1 MQVGELPTCQKL
13 EVEIET
19 ATRFI
24 FCRSMLHIPD
34 SKVFMKLLCPS
45 IFQRLAIE
53 PKDSPFLAVQVYG
66 PQKPTVAESFR
77 AWAGLRSAAFRRR
90 GDASFIQEHQMIC
103 YADEEI
109 GVLEISKTGNVIIQD
124 RDVSLGPPCTM
135 IEGGYAL
142 ATSLQDKRIR
152 NLKQDLR
159 DLEPASEPSDREKC
173 GSELLS
179 VRLQADWWV
188 RLTSGEYNSRT
199 FQHLRPELQR
209 DLFNQFEEEALTARW
224 SLNHT
229 VPVEHCWTAY
239 VKAPE
244 SLSRRP
250 ECLTIE
256 SGRVVTWFE
265 HLVFNSERANGSQ
278 LNFGLGCKS
287 PKRLVT
293 IPMGLKPGNSPL
305 TSYWVDRLLGDTLIS
320 PELIFFESD
329 AAQIQSHR
337 EVSLS
342 GLAVTLKVK
351 LEDNECRSMSYLP
364 VWLLTSGA
372 RSSSSHQLG
381 QMHGQ
386 WPHTSLDCL

>member
-1 MQVGELPTCQKL
+1 MASPDLCMGRGKSAGTSCVRRPGCPDGRPVPSQCSSWILLPEWARTFLMQVGELPTCQKL

-142 ATSLQDKRIR
+142 ATSLQEAWTSWGRSLFPHSVDIQWSKCSRPFSTARTASADFFNTYPIWLVNVA
-152 NLKQDLR
+152 NLCL
-159 DLEPASEPSDREKC
+159 
-173 GSELLS
+173 
-179 VRLQADWWV
+179 
-188 RLTSGEYNSRT
+188 
-199 FQHLRPELQR
+199 QHL
-209 DLFNQFEEEALTARW
+209 
-224 SLNHT
+224 
-229 VPVEHCWTAY
+229 
-239 VKAPE
+239 
-244 SLSRRP
+244 
-250 ECLTIE
+250 
-256 SGRVVTWFE
+256 
-265 HLVFNSERANGSQ
+265 
-278 LNFGLGCKS
+278 GLEQI
-287 PKRLVT
+287 R
-293 IPMGLKPGNSPL
+293 
-305 TSYWVDRLLGDTLIS
+305 
-320 PELIFFESD
+320 IF
-329 AAQIQSHR
+329 
-337 EVSLS
+337 
-342 GLAVTLKVK
+342 
-351 LEDNECRSMSYLP
+351 
-364 VWLLTSGA
+364 
-372 RSSSSHQLG
+372 
-381 QMHGQ
+381 
-386 WPHTSLDCL
+386 

>member
-1 MQVGELPTCQKL
+1 MHKEFGSRCGCSVLGLGFRFASKL
-13 EVEIET
+13 QH
-19 ATRFI
+19 
-24 FCRSMLHIPD
+24 CD
-34 SKVFMKLLCPS
+34 
-45 IFQRLAIE
+45 RLI
-53 PKDSPFLAVQVYG
+53 
-66 PQKPTVAESFR
+66 
-77 AWAGLRSAAFRRR
+77 
-90 GDASFIQEHQMIC
+90 
-103 YADEEI
+103 
-109 GVLEISKTGNVIIQD
+109 
-124 RDVSLGPPCTM
+124 VSY
-135 IEGGYAL
+135 E
-142 ATSLQDKRIR
+142 
-152 NLKQDLR
+152 
-159 DLEPASEPSDREKC
+159 
-173 GSELLS
+173 
-179 VRLQADWWV
+179 ADWWV

>member
-159 DLEPASEPSDREKC
+159 DLEPASEPSDREK
-173 GSELLS
+173 
-179 VRLQADWWV
+179 RKF
-188 RLTSGEYNSRT
+188 GE
-199 FQHLRPELQR
+199 R
-209 DLFNQFEEEALTARW
+209 DLDFRESDVKEWKRRREDREKDRRREQEKDSADRIAEKEEEEDMKKKKKEEEEKKKREKQEA
-224 SLNHT
+224 
-229 VPVEHCWTAY
+229 EE
-239 VKAPE
+239 KAKRE
-244 SLSRRP
+244 AEEAERKKKEDEKRKKEEADKKEREDLGLRRR
-250 ECLTIE
+250 I
-256 SGRVVTWFE
+256 GG
-265 HLVFNSERANGSQ
+265 A
-278 LNFGLGCKS
+278 FGF
-287 PKRLVT
+287 
-293 IPMGLKPGNSPL
+293 
-305 TSYWVDRLLGDTLIS
+305 RLL
-320 PELIFFESD
+320 
-329 AAQIQSHR
+329 
-337 EVSLS
+337 
-342 GLAVTLKVK
+342 
-351 LEDNECRSMSYLP
+351 
-364 VWLLTSGA
+364 
-372 RSSSSHQLG
+372 LG
-381 QMHGQ
+381 RGV
-386 WPHTSLDCL
+386 